1 MTRMA
6 ELQARRQA
14 LLVRCSEQR
23 LELAQRIARF
33 RPFETPAP
41 GLTIVGAQ
49 YAARHPLA
57 WIAVLGALLLM
68 RRTRGVLSLLMFMR
82 SAVPFITRT
91 VLLLRLI
98 GRARAPRSGGTQD
111 P

>member
-23 LELAQRIARF
+23 LELAQRIAVL
-33 RPFETPAP
+33 RPYPTRAA
-41 GLTIVGAQ
+41 GLTGAGAQ

-57 WIAVLGALLLM
+57 WIAVLGALMLM

-98 GRARAPRSGGTQD
+98 GRARAARASGTQD
-111 P
+111 S

>member
-23 LELAQRIARF
+23 LELAQRLAGL
-33 RPFETPAP
+33 RPYQTRAP
-41 GLTIVGAQ
+41 GLTLVGAQ

-57 WIAVLGALLLM
+57 WIAVIGALMLM
-68 RRTRGVLSLLMFMR
+68 KRTRDVVSLLVFMR
-82 SAVPFITRT
+82 SALPVITRA
-91 VLLLRLI
+91 VQLLGLI
-98 GRARAPRSGGTQD
+98 GRARAPRASATQE

>member
-6 ELQARRQA
+6 ELQARRHA
-14 LLVRCSEQR
+14 LLARCAEQR
-23 LELAQRIARF
+23 VELAQRLAVL
-33 RPFETPAP
+33 RPYQTRAA
-41 GLTIVGAQ
+41 GLTGAGAQ

-57 WIAVLGALLLM
+57 WIAVLGALMLM

-98 GRARAPRSGGTQD
+98 GRARAARSGGTQD

>member
-41 GLTIVGAQ
+41 GLTIGGAQ

-57 WIAVLGALLLM
+57 WIAVLGALMLM
-68 RRTRGVLSLLMFMR
+68 KRTRDVLSLLVFMR
-82 SAVPFITRT
+82 SALPVITRA
-91 VLLLRLI
+91 VQLLGLI
-98 GRARAPRSGGTQD
+98 GRARAPRASATQD

>member
-23 LELAQRIARF
+23 LELAQRVAGL
-33 RPFETPAP
+33 RPYQTRAA
-41 GLTIVGAQ
+41 GLTGAGAQ
-49 YAARHPLA
+49 YAAHHPLA
-57 WIAVLGALLLM
+57 WIAILGALMLM
-68 RRTRGVLSLLMFMR
+68 KRTRGVLSLLVFMR
-82 SAVPFITRT
+82 SAVPFITRV

-98 GRARAPRSGGTQD
+98 GRARASRAALRTHD
-111 P
+111 

>member
-23 LELAQRIARF
+23 LELAQRIARL
-33 RPFETPAP
+33 RPYQTRAP
-41 GLTIVGAQ
+41 GLTGAGVQ

-68 RRTRGVLSLLMFMR
+68 KRTRTVLSVLVFMR
-82 SAVPFITRT
+82 SAVPLITRA
-91 VLLLRLI
+91 VQLLRLI
-98 GRARAPRSGGTQD
+98 GQARAPRASGTQD
-111 P
+111 S

>member
-23 LELAQRIARF
+23 LELAQRIAGL
-33 RPFETPAP
+33 RPYDTRAP

-57 WIAVLGALLLM
+57 WIAVLGALMLM
-68 RRTRGVLSLLMFMR
+68 KRTRDVLSRLVFMR
-82 SAVPFITRT
+82 SAVAFITRAAQ
-91 VLLLRLI
+91 LLRLI
-98 GRARAPRSGGTQD
+98 GRARAPRAGGTQD

>member
-23 LELAQRIARF
+23 LELAQRLAGL
-33 RPFETPAP
+33 RPYETRAP
-41 GLTIVGAQ
+41 GLSIVGAQ

-57 WIAVLGALLLM
+57 WIAVLGALMLM
-68 RRTRGVLSLLMFMR
+68 KRTRDVLSLLVFMR
-82 SAVPFITRT
+82 SAVAFITRAAQ
-91 VLLLRLI
+91 LLRLI
-98 GRARAPRSGGTQD
+98 GHARAARARGTHD

>member
-6 ELQARRQA
+6 DLQARRRA
-14 LLVRCSEQR
+14 LLARSARQR
-23 LELAQRIARF
+23 VELTQRIAVL
-33 RPFETPAP
+33 RPYPTRAA
-41 GLTIVGAQ
+41 GLTGAGAQ

-98 GRARAPRSGGTQD
+98 GRARAERPGGTQD